1 MNTFYNKFDYYENIS
16 KYFLIY
22 SLTYQLI
29 YRDNE
34 IIERMKFLDNINK
47 LSNLLLKK
55 YYFKIN
61 RKEAK
66 YKRLIGELPE
76 IENFYNSVSFLM
88 NNLPNDI
95 AVSDIE
101 NELGVTQGYIAR
113 TCNSKHTSKRMSI
126 DNAISFANIFN
137 ISWTDQYA

>member
-1 MNTFYNKFDYYENIS
+1 
-16 KYFLIY
+16 
-22 SLTYQLI
+22 
-29 YRDNE
+29 
-34 IIERMKFLDNINK
+34 MKHNNFVLD
-47 LSNLLLKK
+47 
-55 YYFKIN
+55 
-61 RKEAK
+61 KE
-66 YKRLIGELPE
+66 LVESE

-101 NELGVTQGYIAR
+101 NELGVAQGYIAR

-137 ISWTDQYA
+137 ISLDDLISGDFAIDAKIEELERKIEILKGKKLQLIDMKKDKEAIKDDI